1 MTLNTARYL
10 GKPVPMSHRTK
21 MIQRGHVVETR
32 RKLQNGGESRL
43 CFKALYLRRL
53 KRT

>member
-1 MTLNTARYL
+1 MNTARYL
-10 GKPVPMSHRTK
+10 GKPIPMSHRTK
-21 MIQRGHVVETR
+21 MVQRGHVVETR
-32 RKLQNGGESRL
+32 RRKLQKGGELRL